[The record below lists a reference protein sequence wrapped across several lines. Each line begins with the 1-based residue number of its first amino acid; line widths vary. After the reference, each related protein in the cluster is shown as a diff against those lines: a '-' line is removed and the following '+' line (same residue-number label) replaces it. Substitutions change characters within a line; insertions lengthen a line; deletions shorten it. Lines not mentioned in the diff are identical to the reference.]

1 MSSSGRKHKLSGH
14 SSQAK
19 KITKRETAP
28 VRLVFSTDK
37 HIDVTSQ
44 KDYMK
49 SQAETKVEE
58 LFRDKIMSEKVEIRK
73 SNDKVKSVDV
83 VIRPGLFERIEQLEQ
98 TLIQHSEKFTCLTKH
113 TIVPF
118 IRNVVVTLLHCLIGK
133 QPKKD
138 RAGKLIKDSNLF
150 DASNTK
156 NYHHIIKDI
165 SNKLG
170 WDIRQFRKNANQM
183 TTIRNHDVHQRTI
196 ENITRDVNT
205 AIEYLEVYSKDIREL
220 QIDLSFETHVLKNFE
235 HFESY
240 VIQAWAD
247 EL

>member
-1 MSSSGRKHKLSGH
+1 
-14 SSQAK
+14 
-19 KITKRETAP
+19 
-28 VRLVFSTDK
+28 
-37 HIDVTSQ
+37 
-44 KDYMK
+44 
-49 SQAETKVEE
+49 
-58 LFRDKIMSEKVEIRK
+58 MSEKVEIRK

-83 VIRPGLFERIEQLEQ
+83 VIRPGIFERIEQLEKAQ
-98 TLIQHSEKFTCLTKH
+98 KDQSKLLIEHSEKFTCLTKH
-113 TIVPF
+113 TIIPF

-138 RAGKLIKDSNLF
+138 RAGKLIDGSNLF

-183 TTIRNHDVHQRTI
+183 TTIRNHEVHQRTI

-220 QIDLSFETHVLKNFE
+220 QVDLSFETHVLKNFE

-240 VIQAWAD
+240 VIQAWKD